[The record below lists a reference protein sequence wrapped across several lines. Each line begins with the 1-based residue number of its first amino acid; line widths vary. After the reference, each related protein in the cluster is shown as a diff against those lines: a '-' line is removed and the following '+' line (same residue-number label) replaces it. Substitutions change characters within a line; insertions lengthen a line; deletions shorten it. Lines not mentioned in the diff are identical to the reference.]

1 MRTLPALEGL
11 IAAIPCFLL
20 AGTLLLTWVDPMSID
35 SGRWVRFG
43 VGIMVLEFVLVHS
56 GAMMASM
63 ERTDSW
69 KQNLK
74 IGLSAFAFYSLFA
87 GGMALAFQSWTLFII
102 YSMVM
107 LTRWVSILT
116 RPASAKLEAQRRSG
130 IAACF
135 YLLAVFLSVMVPWPE
150 LGVTSSVINEVYPD
164 RGGGEWERH
173 PETALAAGVVY
184 FTLVGACELVLGF
197 NPKKAADQESPSA

>member
-1 MRTLPALEGL
+1 MA
-11 IAAIPCFLL
+11 
-20 AGTLLLTWVDPMSID
+20 SID
-35 SGRWVRFG
+35 
-43 VGIMVLEFVLVHS
+43 
-56 GAMMASM
+56 
-63 ERTDSW
+63 RTDSL

-87 GGMALAFQSWTLFII
+87 GGMALAFKSWTLFFI

-107 LTRWVSILT
+107 LSRWVSLLT

-130 IAACF
+130 IAVYF
-135 YLLAVFLSVMVPWPE
+135 YLLAVFLSVLVPWPE
-150 LGVTSSVINEVYPD
+150 FGVTGAILSEVYPD

-184 FTLVGACELVLGF
+184 FSLVGVSELVMGF
-197 NPKKAADQESPSA
+197 NPKEPAADPKVT